1 MKRTVFTV
9 IIMFILVM
17 FFVSCGWKVEIVDPT
32 KPIEKEQELVVPDKE
47 KPEESEQEN
56 ITEEKPEEEIKG
68 PEISVEQKLPS
79 VEGDYVELK
88 TEGGSIAYFKIL
100 EFEDK
105 IIAYSDFENIAA
117 FDVKTGEKLYEYTLG
132 DINECG
138 VFDIVKNDYKGGLD
152 FSVSMKDKIIYLS
165 SENPELIEI
174 VPLPENVMETKS
186 QNIETYSVHGNKIVW
201 ISEGGIRMSD
211 LDGKN
216 EEMLIPAEDIETK
229 IKPMA
234 KKAYDDLYYVDNSE
248 VCYFYEVSFICGGEK
263 VAVTVTSEKT
273 FLYWAT
279 ALYDIESG
287 EFEWAYLFNEM
298 VNADYPFGDKYI
310 LVGKKFINAETGD
323 YKNFK
328 VWSRTVNGTDFIR
341 SETDDMENHGLKI
354 FCGDR
359 DSIEEGGKKIF
370 EITDEGVSG
379 YIEGI
384 SENYVLA
391 CVHVYGNEWY
401 CLVKYR

>member
-32 KPIEKEQELVVPDKE
+32 KPIENEQELVVPDKE

-56 ITEEKPEEEIKG
+56 ITEEKPEEEIEE

-79 VEGDYVELK
+79 VEGDFVELK
-88 TEGGSIAYFKIL
+88 TEGGSIAYFKML

-105 IIAYSDFENIAA
+105 IIAYSNFENIAA

-138 VFDIVKNDYKGGLD
+138 VFDVVKNDYKEGLD

-201 ISEGGIRMSD
+201 ISE
-211 LDGKN
+211 
-216 EEMLIPAEDIETK
+216 T
-229 IKPMA
+229 
-234 KKAYDDLYYVDNSE
+234 
-248 VCYFYEVSFICGGEK
+248 
-263 VAVTVTSEKT
+263 
-273 FLYWAT
+273 
-279 ALYDIESG
+279 
-287 EFEWAYLFNEM
+287 
-298 VNADYPFGDKYI
+298 
-310 LVGKKFINAETGD
+310 
-323 YKNFK
+323 
-328 VWSRTVNGTDFIR
+328 
-341 SETDDMENHGLKI
+341 
-354 FCGDR
+354 
-359 DSIEEGGKKIF
+359 
-370 EITDEGVSG
+370 
-379 YIEGI
+379 
-384 SENYVLA
+384 
-391 CVHVYGNEWY
+391 
-401 CLVKYR
+401 